1 MRRTLL
7 GALAATSL
15 GVAVLGLGPA
25 AAPARPAAS
34 AQASCP
40 PALKAA
46 FARDAGVARVSVHP
60 SPAFELSTC
69 HYRARKVPHGH
80 CGAATIQVNTAPQV
94 YRDFQRWLVETGQT
108 AAQSPNRAS
117 AVGRSPVQV
126 NGVGIEAD
134 WVPADRLFETSTD
147 KRWVTVTLNC
157 RVPASRGLP
166 LARRLAVAAL
176 R

>member
-1 MRRTLL
+1 
-7 GALAATSL
+7 
-15 GVAVLGLGPA
+15 V
-25 AAPARPAAS
+25 
-34 AQASCP
+34 
-40 PALKAA
+40 A
-46 FARDAGVARVSVHP
+46 FARDAAVADVSVHP
-60 SPAFELSTC
+60 SPAFELATC

-94 YRDFQRWLVETGQT
+94 FVDFQRWLVETGQT

-117 AVGRSPVQV
+117 AAGHSPVQV

-147 KRWVTVTLNC
+147 KRWVAVKLNC